1 MLYAA
6 SVGHLGIRHIVP
18 RYFRASLATSSLQ
31 RTWSTLSTDKF
42 SLTVDSLKA
51 TFPYVWLRDSCQ
63 STECVHPPSLQKLH
77 RTSDI
82 PLDIKP
88 IRDGIELTSD
98 GIRIVWTDGHESF
111 FDRSFLERHSSHDKL
126 FAFHKDVPKEPW
138 NYDILSKGKHLFVS
152 YESLQSPIG
161 LLAAITQ
168 ISKYGLL
175 FISGVP
181 TQETSDD
188 TCEVSTLA
196 QLFGDIRPTFY
207 GRLWDVRNVRNSKN
221 IAYTDL
227 DLGLHMDIL

>member
-1 MLYAA
+1 M
-6 SVGHLGIRHIVP
+6 GHMAIRRVVP
-18 RYFRASLATSSLQ
+18 RYFHASFATSSLQ
-31 RTWSTLSTDKF
+31 RTWSTLSTDSS
-42 SLTVDSLKA
+42 SLTIDSLKA

-63 STECVHPPSLQKLH
+63 SPECVHPSTSQKLH

-88 IRDGIELTSD
+88 IRDGVELTAD

-111 FDRSFLERHSSHDKL
+111 FDRSFLERHSSYDKL

-138 NYDILSKGKHLFVS
+138 NYRDILSKGQHLFVT
-152 YESLQSPIG
+152 YESLQSPTG

-181 TQETSDD
+181 NKETSND
-188 TCEVSTLA
+188 TCELSTLA
-196 QLFGDIRPTFY
+196 QLFSDIRPTFY
-207 GRLWDVRNVRNSKN
+207 GSLWDVVNVQNSKN
-221 IAYTDL
+221 IAYTNL
-227 DLGLHMDIL
+227 DLGLHMDLM